1 MQETAFIL
9 GNATARSLVLI
20 DELGRATSTSDGIAI
35 AWAVAEEL
43 ISIGAMTL
51 FASHFAQMG
60 QLAKLYPT
68 CRLWHFGVEV
78 ANNLDFTWQLKAGHD
93 KTVHYGLLLAPQVCF
108 VVACQLVPCLAVTRS
123 KEDE

>member
-1 MQETAFIL
+1 MQETAYIL

-43 ISIGAMTL
+43 ISIGAMTF

-68 CRLWHFGVEV
+68 CRLWHLGVEV
-78 ANNLDFTWQLKAGHD
+78 ADTLDFTWQLKPGHD
-93 KTVHYGLLLAPQVCF
+93 KTVHYGLLLAP
-108 VVACQLVPCLAVTRS
+108 LVR
-123 KEDE
+123 

>member
-1 MQETAFIL
+1 MQETALIL
-9 GNATARSLVLI
+9 SNATARSLVLI

-43 ISIGAMTL
+43 ISIGAMTF
-51 FASHFAQMG
+51 FASHFAQLG

-78 ANNLDFTWQLKAGHD
+78 ANRLDFTWKLKPGDD
-93 KTVHYGLLLAPQVCF
+93 KTVHYGLLLAPM
-108 VVACQLVPCLAVTRS
+108 VPSLLICYLAKIPS
-123 KEDE
+123 SS